1 MEGGVRPKRKEKKS
15 GGTFNDS
22 NQTRIE
28 LSVLV
33 CFFLTLHLAGID
45 PVKCM

>member
-33 CFFLTLHLAGID
+33 CFFLDAAFGGY
-45 PVKCM
+45 